1 MVPLQSGLVAATQAR
16 PEVSSWLVLG
26 ARGQLGTCMQE
37 VLADRGLSFVALGSE
52 ECDVTSAAEVSA
64 VIAHL
69 RPDVV
74 VNCSAWT
81 AVDAAEDHEAAAFAI
96 NCDGPKNIATACRS
110 NGSTLVHIST
120 DYVFP
125 GTGSGAYAEDSPTAP
140 VSVYGKSKLCG
151 EQGAIAGHPDGTYIV
166 RTSWLYSRHGANFVK
181 TMLRRALAGVAVRVV
196 DDQFGQP
203 TLADDLA
210 RHIIELVTSKAPVG
224 VYHGTNSGQG
234 TWFDLA
240 KEIFVLSGAG
250 SELVSPVGTSEY
262 PTRAERPANS
272 VLGHARTLN
281 AGVAEMRKWE
291 DALREAIG
299 GIIAAVRSE
308 GNT

>member
-1 MVPLQSGLVAATQAR
+1 
-16 PEVSSWLVLG
+16 
-26 ARGQLGTCMQE
+26 MQE

-81 AVDAAEDHEAAAFAI
+81 AVDAAEDNEAAVFAI
-96 NCDGPKNIATACRS
+96 NCDGPRNIASACS
-110 NGSTLVHIST
+110 AIGSTLVHIST

-125 GTGSGAYAEDSPTAP
+125 GTGSSAYAEDSPTAP
-140 VSVYGKSKLCG
+140 VSVYGRSKLCG
-151 EQGAIAGHPDGTYIV
+151 EQGAIARHPDGTYIV
-166 RTSWLYSRHGANFVK
+166 RTAWLYSRHGANFVK

-196 DDQFGQP
+196 DDQVGQP

-210 RHIIELVTSKAPVG
+210 RHIIELVTSEAPAG

-240 KEIFVLSGAG
+240 KEIFVLSGAD
-250 SELVSPVGTSEY
+250 SELVSPVSTSEY

-281 AGVAEMRKWE
+281 AGLAEMRKWE
-291 DALREAIG
+291 DALRESIG